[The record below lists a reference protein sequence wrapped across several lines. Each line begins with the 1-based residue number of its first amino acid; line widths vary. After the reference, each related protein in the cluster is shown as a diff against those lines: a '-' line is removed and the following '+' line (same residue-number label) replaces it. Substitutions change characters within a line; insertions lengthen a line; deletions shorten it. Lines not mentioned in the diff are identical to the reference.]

1 MKAKKCNKMYVI
13 CIIRKV
19 SYTHKNFKT
28 NSKSWINIEQSTR
41 NNKNREFREHRD
53 MRLVTKDR
61 RMSY

>member
-1 MKAKKCNKMYVI
+1 MYVI

-41 NNKNREFREHRD
+41 NNKNREFRKQRD